1 MLSHRPRDDSF
12 DCPLKHLTRL
22 TRLVAQS
29 HLSEDREKG
38 RDRGQAGLRG
48 LAEGRLDL
56 GHHRLRVSAGQ
67 KR

>member
-1 MLSHRPRDDSF
+1 MLSHGPRDDSF
-12 DCPLKHLTRL
+12 DGPLKHLIS
-22 TRLVAQS
+22 LVAQS

-56 GHHRLRVSAGQ
+56 GYHRLRVSASQ
-67 KR
+67 HR